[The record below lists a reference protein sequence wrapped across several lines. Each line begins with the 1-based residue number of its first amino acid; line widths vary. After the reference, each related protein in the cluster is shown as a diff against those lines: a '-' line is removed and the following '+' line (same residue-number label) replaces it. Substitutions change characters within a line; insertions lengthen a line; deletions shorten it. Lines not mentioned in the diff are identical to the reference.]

1 VRQPLKNGFEVVRF
15 IPQMFARIQR
25 RTGRQIMLS
34 THSADLL
41 RDEGIGL
48 DEVFL
53 LLPGEEGTEVSL
65 ASSIAE
71 VKELLDGGV
80 SLPEAILPRTK
91 PDKASQLSLFSE
103 LV

>member
-1 VRQPLKNGFEVVRF
+1 
-15 IPQMFARIQR
+15 MFARIQR

-53 LLPGEEGTEVSL
+53 LMPGKEGTEVSP
-65 ASSIAE
+65 ASRFAE
-71 VKELLDGGV
+71 VKELLEGGV
-80 SLPEAILPRTK
+80 TLPEAIIPLTK

-103 LV
+103 LG